1 MPIDEVRKM
10 EAEIKQRPY
19 ESKVCIYDDAIH
31 GFSNR
36 GDQENDKEYKQKEDA
51 LKEAIAW
58 FRKFA

>member
-19 ESKVCIYDDAIH
+19 ESKVSIYKDAIH
-31 GFSNR
+31 GFSCR
-36 GDQENDKEYKQKEDA
+36 GDLENDLEHKQKEDA